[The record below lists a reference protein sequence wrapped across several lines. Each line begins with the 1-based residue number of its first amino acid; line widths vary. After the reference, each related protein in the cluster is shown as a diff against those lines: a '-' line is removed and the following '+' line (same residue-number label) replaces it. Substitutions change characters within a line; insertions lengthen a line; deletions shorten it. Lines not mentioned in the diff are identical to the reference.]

1 MLHSFENNAPV
12 PEVFAILSFFILFC
26 KFLWATLYGFV
37 LARAVGVPV
46 GRCSPKNLG
55 GDHFPDTVGHFW
67 APWWPFWIFEVPIEG
82 IIESKN
88 LFSES
93 CSGGPITKD
102 LGYFQTLLAI
112 LN

>member
-46 GRCSPKNLG
+46 GRCSG
-55 GDHFPDTVGHFW
+55 GQLAMTLVVTIIVI
-67 APWWPFWIFEVPIEG
+67 IFFVC
-82 IIESKN
+82 
-88 LFSES
+88 FSFTS
-93 CSGGPITKD
+93 
-102 LGYFQTLLAI
+102 
-112 LN
+112 